1 MTEARRLRVLIVD
14 DEPDML
20 ALLQA
25 VLVMRDWE
33 VIGRASD
40 GETAVRIAGDITP
53 DLVIVDYMM
62 PGLNGIETAERIKAT
77 RPASEVLLFSALDLE
92 NEAAAHPAVDRF
104 LRKGDMNALQRVLSE
119 IRKGHG
125 LDG

>member
-25 VLVMRDWE
+25 VLVTHDWE
-33 VIGRASD
+33 VIGRAND
-40 GETAVRIAGDITP
+40 GETAVRIAGDIAP
-53 DLVIVDYMM
+53 DLIIVDYMM
-62 PGLNGIETAERIKAT
+62 PGLNGVETAEHIKAI
-77 RPASEVLLFSALDLE
+77 RPASEIMLFSALDLE
-92 NEAAAHPAVDRF
+92 QDVAGHPAVDRF
-104 LRKGDMNALQRVLSE
+104 LRKGDMRALQRVLSE
-119 IRKGHG
+119 IRKEHD